1 MLRIALAAALAAY
14 VVYDATSASGLTWTA
29 ETASHPLLARSDRVL
44 LPSAQADCPDVVWP
58 YYPSECLKSPLQRRV
73 RFVTTDRFP
82 ASGQAMSLAQLER
95 P

>member
-14 VVYDATSASGLTWTA
+14 VVYDATSAPGLTWTA
-29 ETASHPLLARSDRVL
+29 ETASLPLLAGNDRVL

-58 YYPSECLKSPLQRRV
+58 YYPSECPKSPRQRQV
-73 RFVTTDRFP
+73 RSVSTDRFP
-82 ASGQAMSLAQLER
+82 ASIQAVSLAQLER